1 MVSALL
7 VAVCA
12 SGRAVAQSP
21 RSGQGIEELGQAHH
35 FISPVLLEELS
46 ELWWDLEDETLKGWR
61 MNAAANVVWA
71 TVHNDDGWYQVFG
84 PAISAQF
91 GFVGRRAKRRSVL
104 RERLTLLD
112 TQHTERLKLLLG
124 QECTR
129 TRNELEVLEK
139 KLAHA
144 GAELLK
150 VNGTPRDVPVH
161 MFAGH
166 ESPFVPACV
175 APAPS
180 TTKNHA
186 KQQPDPKQEPDS
198 EQGKSPQLDAAET
211 TSRRTFLAE
220 LERDLIDRLE
230 ATRRDFDFLLTTD
243 KQAGVAY
250 KRVHSAIEE
259 ANAASSRFFIEGF
272 MGYAFQIGKHGVGR
286 DLAGLS
292 AGLGGG
298 WGPLS
303 IGCVLAEPNALGP
316 YISISGA
323 IFD

>member
-150 VNGTPRDVPVH
+150 DTSLRSCQLALLPRHRQPRITRSNSPTRSRSLTPSK
-161 MFAGH
+161 
-166 ESPFVPACV
+166 E
-175 APAPS
+175 
-180 TTKNHA
+180 
-186 KQQPDPKQEPDS
+186 
-198 EQGKSPQLDAAET
+198 
-211 TSRRTFLAE
+211 
-220 LERDLIDRLE
+220 
-230 ATRRDFDFLLTTD
+230 
-243 KQAGVAY
+243 
-250 KRVHSAIEE
+250 RVHSWMQRKRP
-259 ANAASSRFFIEGF
+259 AAERFW
-272 MGYAFQIGKHGVGR
+272 QSW
-286 DLAGLS
+286 S
-292 AGLGGG
+292 AT
-298 WGPLS
+298 
-303 IGCVLAEPNALGP
+303 
-316 YISISGA
+316 
-323 IFD
+323 